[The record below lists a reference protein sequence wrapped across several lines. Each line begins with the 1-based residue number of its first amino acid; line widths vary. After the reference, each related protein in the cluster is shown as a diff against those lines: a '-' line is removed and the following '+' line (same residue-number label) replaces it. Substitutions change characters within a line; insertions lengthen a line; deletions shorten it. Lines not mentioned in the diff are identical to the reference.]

1 MAVDKPIRRITVAAV
16 GRRLARYAQ
25 RARGG
30 TIQLLEEGPQF
41 LSRKAPLDFSTW
53 LKKEEGRRPAGFPD
67 AWHVTPQ
74 LSFDEHA
81 RIAVVMHC
89 HFADLVPELLT
100 YLRNIPTTFDLFVTN
115 SSGEPL
121 HLDTSGLENLG
132 HAAVVDVD
140 NRGRDIFPLV
150 QLVNFGALDPYEIVL
165 KVHTKKSAWR
175 EQHSDLAGDGTSWK
189 DSFLEALL
197 GSRETVERI
206 LSAFATDSQLGQV
219 TAPGNVLGPE
229 FWGADRALTRELLR
243 RMEMDIAT
251 NDLRFCAGSM
261 YWCRAFVLQGL
272 RALSMTEEDFDPE
285 PAAIDGTTAHAVE
298 RSIGILAREAG
309 LALVE
314 ANTIVAGG
322 AAWTRYA
329 PTASRVPR
337 VRFIPFYLAQF
348 HPIPEND
355 RWWGKGFT
363 EWTNV
368 TAARPV
374 YDGHY
379 QPRLPGEFGFYDL
392 RLDEIRDQQGAL
404 AAEHGIEGFM
414 YYYYWFSGKRL
425 LSRPIESMLRS
436 SVPTPFCIM
445 WANENWTRRWDG
457 RSRDVLV
464 GQDYERVPAETF
476 IDDVLEFLRDD
487 RYIRVDGR
495 PVLAVY
501 RPAQMG
507 NFAEVAEAWRAK
519 ARAAGIGEILLLS
532 VDVAEE
538 FGGLGE
544 GLADSGLDGRLGFP
558 PHNLPWKP
566 GPSHRLNLHPQ
577 FRGNIMSYAA
587 MVDDASLKLA
597 SVEHGSYPGVM
608 VNFDNTAR
616 RQWHPDIWYG
626 SNPYSFRR
634 WLANAA
640 LAVSDRDRAERVV
653 FINAW
658 NEWAE
663 GTVLEPTGRQ
673 GRTYLQA
680 VKDVAFG

>member
-1 MAVDKPIRRITVAAV
+1 MAAV
-16 GRRLARYAQ
+16 KRRLARYAQ

-30 TIQLLEEGPQF
+30 AITLLEEGPQ
-41 LSRKAPLDFSTW
+41 LISRKAPLDFSTW
-53 LKKEEGRRPAGFPD
+53 LKKEAGRRPPGFPD
-67 AWHVTPQ
+67 AWRVTPQ
-74 LSFDEHA
+74 LALTEHA

-89 HFADLVPELLT
+89 HFPELVPELLG
-100 YLRNIPTTFDLFVTN
+100 YLRNIPVRFDLFVTN

-121 HLDTSGLENLG
+121 RVDATGIEHLA
-132 HAAVVDVD
+132 HVAVVDVA
-140 NRGRDIFPLV
+140 NHGRDLFPLI
-150 QLVNFGALDPYEIVL
+150 QLVNFGALDSYELIL

-175 EQHSDLAGDGTSWK
+175 EGHAELAGTGAAWK

-206 LSAFATDSQLGQV
+206 LSAFATNSQLGQV
-219 TAPGNVLGPE
+219 TAPGSVLGPE

-243 RMEMDIAT
+243 RMEMDVDAD
-251 NDLRFCAGSM
+251 DLQFCAGSM
-261 YWCRAFVLQGL
+261 YWSRAFVLQGL
-272 RALSMTEEDFDPE
+272 RALSMTAEDFDPE

-309 LALVE
+309 LELAE
-314 ANTIVAGG
+314 ADTLPECSD
-322 AAWTRYA
+322 AWTRYDPGA
-329 PTASRVPR
+329 PRQPR
-337 VRFIPFYLAQF
+337 ARFIPFYLGQF

-379 QPRLPGEFGFYDL
+379 QPRLPTELGFYDL
-392 RLDEIRDQQGAL
+392 RLDEIREQQGAL

-414 YYYYWFSGKRL
+414 YYYYWFGGKRL

-436 SVPTPFCIM
+436 SVQTPFCIM

-457 RSRDVLV
+457 RSRDILI
-464 GQDYERVPAETF
+464 GQDYDRVPAETF

-487 RYIRVDGR
+487 RYIRVGGR
-495 PVLAVY
+495 PILAVY
-501 RPAQMG
+501 RPNQME
-507 NFAEVAEAWRAK
+507 NFTAVARVWRAK
-519 ARAAGIGEILLLS
+519 ARAAGIGEVILLS

-544 GLADSGLDGRLGFP
+544 TLAEAGLDGKLGFP

-577 FRGNIMSYAA
+577 FRGNIMSYTA
-587 MVDDASLKLA
+587 MVEDASLRLG
-597 SVEHGSYPGVM
+597 SIERGSYPGVM
-608 VNFDNTAR
+608 ANFDNTAR

-640 LAVSDRDRAERVV
+640 LSVSDRDREDRIV

-663 GTVLEPTGRQ
+663 GTVLEPTGRH